1 MSNPLNPT
9 TIHPELG
16 PVPSGERVVS
26 SGATAVGAIIF
37 NNPATQPSSGANTI
51 QDAIAEG
58 DTLQARQEAFFNCYP
73 GQK

>member
-1 MSNPLNPT
+1 MNYPNPT

-16 PVPSGERVVS
+16 PGPSGERIASKGVVA
-26 SGATAVGAIIF
+26 GGAIVF
-37 NNPATQPSSGANTI
+37 NNPATQPSSKVNTI

-58 DTLQARQEAFFNCYP
+58 DTLQERQKAFFDCFP